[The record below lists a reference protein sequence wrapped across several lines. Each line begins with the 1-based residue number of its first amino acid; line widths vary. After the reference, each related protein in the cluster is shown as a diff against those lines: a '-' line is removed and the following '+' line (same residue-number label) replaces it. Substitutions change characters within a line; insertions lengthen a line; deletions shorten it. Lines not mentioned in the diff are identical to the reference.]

1 MPVSTRLNV
10 DVARW
15 KQSGLMPVHTCIAKC
30 AWKGGY
36 IYIYMP
42 LEGILFRGC
51 TSGEFM
57 YLVFTRLPG
66 ESCRRRLRSLVL
78 CLHDISRAL
87 INSFVEFSL
96 INKLCSWLSTEELS
110 TEEQVMWQS
119 TLGLEN
125 ADGHL
130 HLQYSTITFEL
141 VCRLLYQQRP
151 QALVRSYHWFGE
163 RERVCVCVH
172 GCVCM
177 GGWMCAWGW
186 AGVCVCVHGQF
197 FLHGFVC
204 VCMCVC
210 VHIH

>member
-1 MPVSTRLNV
+1 MALVTMSAFLLLYLE
-10 DVARW
+10 
-15 KQSGLMPVHTCIAKC
+15 QSFWHLLCSKLVELMCH
-30 AWKGGY
+30 
-36 IYIYMP
+36 
-42 LEGILFRGC
+42 
-51 TSGEFM
+51 
-57 YLVFTRLPG
+57 VFTRMPG

-96 INKLCSWLSTEELS
+96 ISKLYPWLSTEELS

-151 QALVRSYHWFGE
+151 QALVRSYH
-163 RERVCVCVH
+163 
-172 GCVCM
+172 
-177 GGWMCAWGW
+177 
-186 AGVCVCVHGQF
+186 
-197 FLHGFVC
+197 
-204 VCMCVC
+204 
-210 VHIH
+210 

>member
-1 MPVSTRLNV
+1 MWMLPDENKVVLCLYTPALPSVREM
-10 DVARW
+10 D
-15 KQSGLMPVHTCIAKC
+15 GI
-30 AWKGGY
+30 Y
-36 IYIYMP
+36 IYICHWRASFLEDEP
-42 LEGILFRGC
+42 LV
-51 TSGEFM
+51 EFM

-66 ESCRRRLRSLVL
+66 ESCHRQLGSLVL

-96 INKLCSWLSTEELS
+96 VSKLCSWLSTEELS

-151 QALVRSYHWFGE
+151 QALVRNCHGFGE
-163 RERVCVCVH
+163 RERECVCVCAWGCLHGGVCMCMGRGVCRGLYVHACVCVH
-172 GCVCM
+172 
-177 GGWMCAWGW
+177 AYP
-186 AGVCVCVHGQF
+186 
-197 FLHGFVC
+197 L
-204 VCMCVC
+204 
-210 VHIH
+210 I